1 MAPRPLFRPK
11 HPLSRE
17 PTCSAADRHPPRT
30 IINHPSF
37 IINPRG
43 FTLIELLVVIAIIAL
58 LMGILLPT
66 LHRVRK
72 QARAVACRSNLR
84 QWQIALKAY
93 TSSSGDGGLHNQ
105 GFCQIAAPEFWMYW
119 LGRNV
124 PGTERIRC
132 CPMATKPM
140 NTAGAPQAD
149 RSVAGGTYRAW
160 GRFRPFASQTV
171 LADQFYHGSYSIN
184 NWLAVCDN
192 SGSWV
197 IGIAA
202 SPLRNAKDSFW
213 GNENVKSPED
223 IPTFA
228 DSWWWCSW
236 PKHDDRPP
244 DQEGQIDPFPCG
256 CRDSMRRFCINRH
269 DGYINVAFLDGSVRR
284 IGLKQLW
291 ALKWHRNYN
300 IRNAWTHAGG
310 ATPDRWPQWMHS
322 FKDY

>member
-1 MAPRPLFRPK
+1 MIQAKSSRTVSRINVRSAHLATALIPRQPTIP
-11 HPLSRE
+11 HP
-17 PTCSAADRHPPRT
+17 SAAHR
-30 IINHPSF
+30 PS
-37 IINPRG
+37 G
-43 FTLIELLVVIAIIAL
+43 FTLIELLVVIATIAL

-72 QARAVACRSNLR
+72 QARAVVCRSNLR

-105 GFCQIAAPEFWMYW
+105 GFCQIAAPEFWMHW

-124 PGTERIRC
+124 PGTEKIRC
-132 CPMATKPM
+132 CPMAAKPM
-140 NTAGAPQAD
+140 NTVGGFQAD
-149 RSVAGGTYRAW
+149 RTVAGGTYRAW
-160 GRFRPFASQTV
+160 GKFRPYASRTV
-171 LADQFYHGSYSIN
+171 LADRYYHGSYSIN
-184 NWLAVCDN
+184 NWLSVCDN

-202 SPLRNAKDSFW
+202 SPMRNAKDSFW
-213 GNENVKSPED
+213 GNENVKSAGD
-223 IPTFA
+223 VPTFA

-236 PKHDDRPP
+236 PKDDDRPP

-256 CRDSMRRFCINRH
+256 CRDSMRRFCIDRH
-269 DGYINVAFLDGSVRR
+269 DGYVNVAFLDGSVRR

-291 ALKWHRNYN
+291 TLKWHRNYN
-300 IRNAWTHAGG
+300 TRNAWTRAGG
-310 ATPDRWPQWMHS
+310 ATPDRWPQWMRT